1 MLTRMQVEDFLFYEA
16 ELLDGWKLD
25 EWAALY
31 TEDARYEIASPA
43 TEDPINADPDQ
54 TLFLVADGIMRI
66 RARAVRL
73 SKKTAHAEYPHSK
86 TRHLVTNVRVSPGND
101 DETRVRAN
109 FAVYRTKEETTTV
122 YMGEAHLIL
131 VQDGDA
137 IKVRRKRCILD
148 LNSLYDQGR
157 LTIIL

>member
-31 TEDARYEIASPA
+31 TEDARYEIASPG

-54 TLFLVADGIMRI
+54 TLFLVADRIARI

-86 TRHLVTNVRVSPGND
+86 TRHLVTNVRVSPGGE

-122 YMGEAHLIL
+122 YMGEAHLTL

-148 LNSLYDQGR
+148 LNSLYNQGR
-157 LTIIL
+157 MTIIL

>member
-1 MLTRMQVEDFLFYEA
+1 MLTRLQAEDFLFREA
-16 ELLDGWKLD
+16 ELLDGWRLD

-31 TEDARYEIASPA
+31 TEDARYEIASPS

-54 TLFLVADGIMRI
+54 TLFLVADGIARI

-86 TRHLVTNVRVSPGND
+86 TRHLITNVRVSAGEE

-131 VQDGDA
+131 VQDSGT
-137 IKVRRKRCILD
+137 IKIRRKRCILD

-157 LTIIL
+157 MTIIL

>member
-1 MLTRMQVEDFLFYEA
+1 MQVEDFLFYEA